1 MERINALLHF
11 MKEKG
16 IDGFLVSS
24 KSNVTY
30 LSKFSGDSS
39 LLFVTPGRTVLLTD
53 GRYTEQAAGECY
65 GEIEIFSWIDNERYG
80 IKTYRHFVNEFSI
93 KQLGIEGHIMSVS
106 TYKMLNEGLPNLELV
121 SLEGTVE
128 KLRQIKDQSEIE
140 ALRRA
145 CEISVEALQKT
156 VTFIK
161 PGIREI
167 ELTARLE
174 YNLKVC
180 GAENLSFDTI
190 VLSGSRTSL
199 LHGKPGEKKLE
210 KGEFVLFDFGA
221 LYNGYHADISRT
233 FILGEPDEEQRELY
247 QVVQQAQMSALKSI
261 KPAISAT
268 VPDEKVRKAIPEKY
282 LPFYYPGMGHGVGL
296 DIHEEPFIRQGT
308 VSRIEK
314 NMVLTI
320 EPGIYIPGKH
330 GIRIEDTVVVTDNS
344 FELLTVYPREM
355 IVLH

>member
-1 MERINALLHF
+1 
-11 MKEKG
+11 MKEQG
-16 IDGFLVSS
+16 IDAFLVSS

-30 LSKFSGDSS
+30 LSRFSGDSS
-39 LLFVTPGRTVLLTD
+39 LLLVTPRKTLLLTD
-53 GRYTEQAAGECY
+53 GRYTEQAADECF
-65 GEIEIFSWIDNERYG
+65 GEIEIFSWLNNERYG
-80 IKTYRHFVNEFSI
+80 IRTYRHLANELSV
-93 KQLGIEGHIMSVS
+93 KRMGIEGHVMSVS
-106 TYKMLNEGLPNLELV
+106 THKMLDEGLENVELV

-128 KLRQIKDQSEIE
+128 KLRQIKDHEEIA
-140 ALRRA
+140 ALRKA
-145 CEISVEALQKT
+145 CGISVEALKQT
-156 VTFIK
+156 VPFIK

-199 LHGKPGEKKLE
+199 LHGKPGEKTLAP
-210 KGEFVLFDFGA
+210 GDFVLFDFGA
-221 LYNGYHADISRT
+221 LYKGYHADISRT
-233 FILGEPDEEQRELY
+233 FILGEPDEEQKELY
-247 QVVQQAQMSALKSI
+247 HVVQEAQMDALKSI
-261 KPAISAT
+261 KPAIPAT
-268 VPDEKVRKAIPEKY
+268 VPDDVVRAAIPDKY
-282 LPFYYPGMGHGVGL
+282 IQYYYPGMGHGVGL
-296 DIHEEPFIRQGT
+296 DIHEEPFIRQST

-330 GIRIEDTVVVTDNS
+330 GIRIEDTLVVTDDS

-355 IVLH
+355 VVL